1 MAAVAT
7 VAAVPAVAVV
17 AVAGVIAVVLG
28 SGWFTGSSIL
38 LRDNE
43 MLPVRPFLE

>member
-1 MAAVAT
+1 MAAVA
-7 VAAVPAVAVV
+7 AVAVV
-17 AVAGVIAVVLG
+17 AAAGVIAVVCVVLG
-28 SGWFTGSSIL
+28 SDWFTGSSIL